1 MYNYFT
7 IDYFISQGVPQESI
21 LLILMLPIVVTLIA
35 FFRQVF
41 GIKAFGIY
49 TPSIVTFAFLAMAG
63 EAGSKG
69 IKYGV
74 TIFISVILVGMAT
87 RYILKKFRLLYLPR
101 VAITLSVV
109 AFSILTV
116 LVLGGS
122 MQRTGLA
129 TVPIFPLLV
138 MITIVEKFVSTQIQ
152 KGNKTAFFLA
162 AETLFI
168 SLVGYFIIS
177 ANFVVVAVLTHPWI
191 VLLTIPVNIFLG
203 KWTGLRVLEYWR
215 FKEVLKKL

>member
-1 MYNYFT
+1 MFNYLT
-7 IDYFISQGVPQESI
+7 IDYFVSQGVPQESI

-41 GIKAFGIY
+41 GIKSFGIY
-49 TPSIVTFAFLAMAG
+49 TPSITTFAFLVMAG

-74 TIFISVILVGMAT
+74 AIFISVILVGMAT

-109 AFSILTV
+109 AFSILAV

-129 TVPIFPLLV
+129 SVPIFPLLI
-138 MITIVEKFVSTQIQ
+138 MITIVEKFVSAQIQ
-152 KGNKTAFFLA
+152 KGNRTAFILA
-162 AETLFI
+162 TETLFI

-177 ANFVVVAVLTHPWI
+177 WNVVIVTVLAHPWI
-191 VLLTIPVNIFLG
+191 VLLTIPINIFLG

-215 FKEVLKKL
+215 FKDVLKKM

>member
-7 IDYFISQGVPQESI
+7 IDYFVSQGVPQESI
-21 LLILMLPIVVTLIA
+21 LLILMLPIVVTLIS

-41 GIKAFGIY
+41 GIKSFGIY
-49 TPSIVTFAFLAMAG
+49 TPSIITFSFLIMAG
-63 EAGSKG
+63 ESGSKG

-74 TIFISVILVGMAT
+74 AIFISVILAGMAT

-101 VAITLSVV
+101 VAITISVV
-109 AFSILTV
+109 AFSILIV
-116 LVLGGS
+116 LVLGGL

-129 TVPIFPLLV
+129 SVPVFPLLI
-138 MITIVEKFVSTQIQ
+138 MITIVEKFVSAQIQ
-152 KGNKTAFFLA
+152 KGNKTAFILA
-162 AETLFI
+162 TETLFI
-168 SLVGYFIIS
+168 SLIGYFIIS
-177 ANFVVVAVLTHPWI
+177 WNVLVAVVLTHPWI

-215 FKEVLKKL
+215 FKDILKKM

>member
-1 MYNYFT
+1 MSNYFT
-7 IDYFISQGVPQESI
+7 INYFVSQGVPQESI
-21 LLILMLPIVVTLIA
+21 LLILMLPVVVTLIA

-49 TPSIVTFAFLAMAG
+49 TPSIITFAFLAMAG

-74 TIFISVILVGMAT
+74 TIFISVIFVGMAT

-116 LVLGGS
+116 LVIGGS
-122 MQRTGLA
+122 LQRTGLA

-162 AETLFI
+162 TETLFI
-168 SLVGYFIIS
+168 SLIGYFIIS
-177 ANFVVVAVLTHPWI
+177 WNSLIVLILTHPWV
-191 VLLTIPVNIFLG
+191 VLLTIPINIFLG

-215 FKEVLKKL
+215 FKEILKKI